1 LMDEAT
7 SSLDPASRHAL
18 ERLARRLSERGV
30 RVLWVTHDFA
40 QVRRV
45 ADHVLVVLDHRVAHA
60 GAPDRLT
67 EGASGAV
74 RSFLEEAS
82 DGE

>member
-1 LMDEAT
+1 L
-7 SSLDPASRHAL
+7 AL
-18 ERLARRLSERGV
+18 TLSTRGV

-60 GAPDRLT
+60 GPTRELATGAP
-67 EGASGAV
+67 GPVQA
-74 RSFLEEAS
+74 FLAEAT
-82 DGE
+82 DGD